1 MYNILIKTKQ
11 EDKKKMKKSNKKM
24 SYRELVEEV
33 QYIASVLNDQPHNH
47 DAYLLE
53 LVEAMVEKTKEVW
66 AE

>member
-1 MYNILIKTKQ
+1 MKNIN
-11 EDKKKMKKSNKKM
+11 EM

-33 QYIASVLNDQPHNH
+33 QYVASLLNDQPHHH

-53 LVEAMVEKTKEVW
+53 LVEAMVEKSKEAW